1 MVLESD
7 FCNDAGV
14 SSAGSGV
21 GVGVGAGAVT
31 ASDACTGSAA
41 GVGFVS
47 SC

>member
-21 GVGVGAGAVT
+21 GVGVGAVT

>member
-21 GVGVGAGAVT
+21 GVGAVT
-31 ASDACTGSAA
+31 ASGACTGSAA